1 MSNLPELPGNPSDY
15 IDTSAL
21 LTSGLASQIN
31 ALRDEHIAL
40 AKEKFLREQE
50 EHSALLSMADNS
62 EQTAQDVNELKG
74 VVSGIDN
81 RLALL
86 NLRIE
91 ELERKY
97 ETEKNRADEA
107 EKKNRASDQRFSL
120 WLTILSI
127 VTPFAF
133 TLLLIWLGVKL
144 Q

>member
-1 MSNLPELPGNPSDY
+1 MELPDNFWTPGESYADK
-15 IDTSAL
+15 
-21 LTSGLASQIN
+21 LASSIAANMERN
-31 ALRDEHIAL
+31 AML
-40 AKEKFLREQE
+40 ASEKFDRDLEQ
-50 EHSALLSMADNS
+50 HDAIMSMADNFD
-62 EQTAQDVNELKG
+62 QTVQDVSKLNET
-74 VVSGIDN
+74 VSGIDN

-127 VTPFAF
+127 IMPFAF